1 LAASN
6 VRDKPILIFR
16 IYRSIAFTKDCR
28 FVIIGSAVWTEAISF
43 IFGVVIVNKFI
54 RRVLTGT
61 IVLAGMS
68 ITVFGMSIKV
78 EAFTFN
84 EDFEFESKKDSAGKF
99 IGFQTNT
106 PKANGWLGGNF
117 SMPADDS
124 GNPFFTSLTY
134 LEPELELDR
143 TPGGGFTWEE
153 IFNESLAPN
162 TGKTWLAADYNAVG
176 PQTDSN
182 LDGVI
187 DADELAGTID
197 AWLVSPLLPMQ
208 NGAEISFFTKAWTQ
222 TEATRGAN
230 YLPPAENLEVRFST
244 VEDGEFNFNG
254 KKLLAINPSQVPT
267 EQGGYPTTWTQ
278 YKTKISGL
286 DQATQGR
293 ILLRYFVTD
302 AGPGRTNGN
311 LIGLDT
317 FSYNSPDSVPTPA
330 LLPGLL
336 AIAYKTHR
344 KRKHQAIA

>member
-1 LAASN
+1 M
-6 VRDKPILIFR
+6 
-16 IYRSIAFTKDCR
+16 
-28 FVIIGSAVWTEAISF
+28 G
-43 IFGVVIVNKFI
+43 
-54 RRVLTGT
+54 
-61 IVLAGMS
+61 
-68 ITVFGMSIKV
+68 ITVFGMSMKV

-106 PKANGWLGGNF
+106 LGANDWLAGNF
-117 SMPADDS
+117 STPVNKDEYGEDVN
-124 GNPFFTSLTY
+124 GFYTSLTY
-134 LEPELELDR
+134 LEPELKLDR
-143 TPGGGFTWEE
+143 RPIDGFTWEQTY
-153 IFNESLAPN
+153 NESLAPN
-162 TGKTWLAADYNAVG
+162 TGKTWLAADDQAVK
-176 PQTDSN
+176 PPTDIN
-182 LDGVI
+182 RDGII
-187 DADELAGTID
+187 DAIELEKGTID

-222 TEATRGAN
+222 SEAMRGEKYVVAD
-230 YLPPAENLEVRFST
+230 NLEVRFST
-244 VEDGEFNFNG
+244 VEDGEFSFG
-254 KKLLAINPSQVPT
+254 DTLLAINPNQVPT
-267 EQGGYPTTWTQ
+267 VQGGYPTTWTQ
-278 YKTKISGL
+278 YKTKINGL
-286 DQATQGR
+286 AQPTSGR

>member
-1 LAASN
+1 M
-6 VRDKPILIFR
+6 
-16 IYRSIAFTKDCR
+16 
-28 FVIIGSAVWTEAISF
+28 
-43 IFGVVIVNKFI
+43 NKLI

-61 IVLAGMS
+61 IVLAGMG
-68 ITVFGMSIKV
+68 ITVFGMSMKV

-106 PKANGWLGGNF
+106 LGANGWLTGNF
-117 SMPADDS
+117 STPVNKDEDEEDVNA
-124 GNPFFTSLTY
+124 FYTSLTY
-134 LEPELELDR
+134 LEPELKLDR
-143 TPGGGFTWEE
+143 RPSNGFTWEE

-162 TGKTWLAADYNAVG
+162 TGKTWLAADYDAVG
-176 PQTDSN
+176 PQTADN
-182 LDGVI
+182 LD
-187 DADELAGTID
+187 GTID

-244 VEDGEFNFNG
+244 VKDGEFDFNG

-278 YKTKISGL
+278 YKTKINGL

-302 AGPGRTNGN
+302 AGPGRTNGK
-311 LIGLDT
+311 
-317 FSYNSPDSVPTPA
+317 
-330 LLPGLL
+330 
-336 AIAYKTHR
+336 AIHR
-344 KRKHQAIA
+344 NKITVMQA